1 MSGKTSWGQA
11 KKLTIANE
19 NDTHKSFSVFPNIT
33 LQHVQNSMPRIARML
48 FEDQPTVYH
57 VMSRTAL
64 DGLPFGDI
72 EKDMMLSYI
81 KRFTSIYFSDVLGF
95 CIMGNHFHILI
106 RMHPSSSIS
115 DDDVKARFQYVY
127 GDTVVADTR
136 SIARLKQ
143 KWCSLSELLREI
155 KQTSSRF
162 YNAKHNR
169 RGYLWGD
176 RFKSVVVEN
185 GHALLNCLA
194 YIDLNPIRAGIVD
207 QPEAYR
213 WSSIGYRMQTNNAG
227 DYLSDDFGIEEW
239 SNSPRLLMRQYRQFL
254 YETGAIDRGTGKS
267 IRKKVLH
274 DAQQNNFEYT
284 QANRFLFRS
293 KWFTESGIIGSKH
306 FVEKLLNQLSLPAK
320 NKRSPHEIPGFDFFS
335 FKRFRE
341 QS

>member
-143 KWCSLSELLREI
+143 KM
-155 KQTSSRF
+155 
-162 YNAKHNR
+162 
-169 RGYLWGD
+169 
-176 RFKSVVVEN
+176 V
-185 GHALLNCLA
+185 
-194 YIDLNPIRAGIVD
+194 
-207 QPEAYR
+207 QPL
-213 WSSIGYRMQTNNAG
+213 GVT
-227 DYLSDDFGIEEW
+227 
-239 SNSPRLLMRQYRQFL
+239 P
-254 YETGAIDRGTGKS
+254 
-267 IRKKVLH
+267 
-274 DAQQNNFEYT
+274 
-284 QANRFLFRS
+284 
-293 KWFTESGIIGSKH
+293 
-306 FVEKLLNQLSLPAK
+306 
-320 NKRSPHEIPGFDFFS
+320 
-335 FKRFRE
+335 
-341 QS
+341 